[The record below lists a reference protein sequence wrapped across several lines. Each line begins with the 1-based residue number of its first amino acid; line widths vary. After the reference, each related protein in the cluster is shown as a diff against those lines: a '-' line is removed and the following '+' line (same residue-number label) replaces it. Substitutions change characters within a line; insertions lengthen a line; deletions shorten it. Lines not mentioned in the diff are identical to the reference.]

1 LPLDK
6 RLILYVG
13 GLAPHKNLAGLI
25 EGFAKAVTDERLND
39 VDLVL
44 AGDPKGDGFH
54 SNVEEL
60 HALLEE
66 RGLSGRVHFPGFVP
80 DPILPALYSD
90 ALAVALPAFS
100 EGFGLPAAEAI
111 ACGTPVIA
119 TKGGAVAEV
128 VGSAGLFFDPHE
140 PDDVARTIREVA
152 GDTCVLER
160 LKAEC
165 LPRSAELSWAN
176 SGARMLD
183 LLETHARPAG

>member
-1 LPLDK
+1 MPAGH

-25 EGFAKAVTDERLND
+25 EGFAKAVSDDSLED

-60 HALLEE
+60 HALVKAK
-66 RGLSGRVHFPGFVP
+66 GIGDRVHFPGFVP
-80 DPILPALYSD
+80 DEVLPALYSD
-90 ALAVALPAFS
+90 ALVVAMPAFS

-119 TKGGAVAEV
+119 TRSGAVAEV
-128 VGSAGLFFDPHE
+128 VGAAGLFFDPHD
-140 PDDVARTIREVA
+140 PADIAGAIRQVAADGALLR
-152 GDTCVLER
+152 R
-160 LKAEC
+160 LRAEC
-165 LPRSAELSWAN
+165 LPRSAELSWAH

-183 LLETHARPAG
+183 LLEAHARRTA